1 MNSFSKIEADISS
14 IVLNRQDTAPLFL
27 QLTNSL
33 RSLILSG
40 SLVPGVRLPASR
52 RLAETL
58 GISRNAV
65 NDAFTLLHA
74 ECLIEIRKGSGT
86 YIAQRRDQQAQSCPI
101 TSPDLLSSRS
111 RKLMGQSNRW
121 ALASP
126 DAVLAPGIPA
136 LQHFPVER
144 WNKSVLRG
152 SRASSKSAWSNQD
165 PRGYLPLRQA
175 IAAQIGPSRGVLSS
189 PENIIILSSS
199 REAFQMS
206 ALLLLEVGSAAA
218 VEDPCL
224 PELTATLT
232 LTGNCALACPTDDEG
247 IETASLERLAQI
259 DNIRLVFTTPTHQYP
274 SGAELSPRRRA
285 SLLKLAKKHDFYIV
299 EDDYDGEFRSS
310 VRRQQS
316 LFGLDV
322 DRRVIYVGTFSK
334 SIAPSLRLAFMVSP
348 PELVDAFVALKTLR
362 DGSVSLPLQ
371 LAMHDFI
378 ASGYFTRHLVEM
390 RQLYRMRQLALAEEL
405 RSLLDGTMTVNAEGD
420 GLHLVGH
427 LPACIPDRHV
437 ASAAAKRGIGATALS
452 SYCLQRSDLNGLIMG
467 FAGWDA
473 SKLKEAARTIA
484 SIVRNGS

>member
-1 MNSFSKIEADISS
+1 MSTASKIEANICN
-14 IVLNRQDTAPLFL
+14 IVLDRQGNVPLFL
-27 QLTNSL
+27 QLTNTL
-33 RSLILSG
+33 RTLILSG
-40 SLVPGVRLPASR
+40 SLAPGVRLPASR
-52 RLAETL
+52 RLAQTL

-74 ECLIEIRKGSGT
+74 ECLIEIRQGSGT
-86 YIAQRRDQQAQSCPI
+86 YIARCRDPAEQPRPLASVE
-101 TSPDLLSSRS
+101 LLSARS
-111 RKLMGQSNRW
+111 RKLMGQSTRW

-136 LQHFPVER
+136 LQQFPVDR

-152 SRASSKSAWSNQD
+152 SRASSKAAWSDQD

-175 IAAQIGPSRGVLSS
+175 IAAQIGPSRGVFSS
-189 PENIIILSSS
+189 PEHIIILSSA

-206 ALLLLEVGSAAA
+206 ALLLLDVGGAAA

-224 PELTATLT
+224 PELAATLT

-247 IETASLERLAQI
+247 IETTSLERLAQTEK
-259 DNIRLVFTTPTHQYP
+259 IRLVFTTPTHQYP
-274 SGAELSPRRRA
+274 SGAELSPRRR
-285 SLLKLAKKHDFYIV
+285 STLLDLAKKHDFYIV

-316 LFGLDV
+316 LFAQDA

-334 SIAPSLRLAFMVSP
+334 SVAPSLRLAFMASP
-348 PELVDAFVALKTLR
+348 PELVDAFVAMKTLR
-362 DGSVSLPLQ
+362 DGSISLPLQ
-371 LAMHDFI
+371 FAMHDFI
-378 ASGYFTRHLVEM
+378 ASGSFTRHLVEM

-405 RSLLDGTMTVNAEGD
+405 RAVLGGTMSVNAEGD

-427 LPACIPDRHV
+427 LPAAIPDRHV
-437 ASAAAKRGIGATALS
+437 AAAAAKQGIGATALS
-452 SYCLQRSDLNGLIMG
+452 SYCLQRRDLNGLVMG

-473 SKLKEAARTIA
+473 RKLKDAARTLA
-484 SIVRNGS
+484 SIVVNGS